1 MQIKHSA
8 ALEYLDAMENLEI
21 ADSVRQIVM
30 GLSSEKNKC

>member
-8 ALEYLDAMENLEI
+8 ALEHLDVMGNLET